1 MIKIFT
7 ANLND
12 VNYLRREDKIDT
24 KMHQSRWV
32 SNVLVTIR
40 KHYIIKD
47 GSLEVDV
54 FEVELEKTRELMPLS
69 WTEVKVDMYKE
80 IMELAK
86 KGVQNSPAADLRNG
100 VYTDSYHEV
109 FYFVRN
115 GKVHTKIDTIS
126 NRLEH
131 NPTVYSKL
139 YPLTKDQLERK
150 KKEWAF

>member
-7 ANLND
+7 TNLND
-12 VNYLRREDKIDT
+12 TNYLRREDKIDT
-24 KMHQSRWV
+24 KMHQNRWV

-54 FEVELEKTRELMPLS
+54 FEVEPEKTRELMPLS
-69 WTEVKVDMYKE
+69 WTEVKTDMYQE
-80 IMELAK
+80 IMELAR
-86 KGVQNSPAADLRNG
+86 KGIQNNPAADLQNG

-115 GKVHTKIDTIS
+115 GKFTQK
-126 NRLEH
+126 
-131 NPTVYSKL
+131 
-139 YPLTKDQLERK
+139 
-150 KKEWAF
+150 